1 MSYLGGVMKRTLS
14 ASAARLIPVVRAG
27 LIAGI
32 IVAAV
37 TYPLAAIAG
46 LGTKAGMDL
55 IKNMPRDLRAVA
67 PAQTTYLYA
76 NDGKTLLTTF
86 YEEHRK
92 YTPLSQISPYVQQAI
107 IAAEDTRFYRH
118 RGVDARG
125 VARAFVANQSSG
137 GVSQGAST
145 LTMQY
150 VRMALR
156 DGAAT
161 PNESLKATEQTSARK
176 IREMRVSVEVEKQM
190 SKAEIL
196 ERYLNSAYFGHRAYG
211 IYAAAEIFFS
221 KTPRSLTPV
230 EAATLAGLVKSPT
243 EYDPAGADTSGATAR
258 RNYVIDRM
266 AAMGYLSPDVAA
278 NAQSQPIR
286 LRLSMPPNDC
296 ISVPER
302 FNSWGFFCD
311 YIKSWWMS
319 QATFG
324 SNPYERLGKLRRG
337 GYKIVA
343 SLDPKI
349 QEIAEKQVLGQLSPD
364 NPFAN
369 GLVVVEPGTGTVKAM
384 AVNRI
389 YSFDQ
394 SHNGPHSDPEMRSKL
409 KSNYPNTVNM
419 LLGGGDLAGYQA
431 GSTFKMFT
439 MLAALDAG
447 LPLSTEINSPF
458 KVVTI
463 YPDGS
468 RGKTDCGGFWCPTNA
483 SGAMTGTHAMWSGFG
498 KSVNTYWVQLEQK
511 VGAHRAVHMAERL
524 GLKWRTDVDQRQ
536 ASPANAWKW
545 GAFTL
550 GTSDA
555 TPLEMATAYAAVAAD
570 GRYCQDL
577 PVLSVTGPDGQPAV
591 YTTASGD
598 QLEVAK
604 PRCRQ
609 VVSPDVA
616 RAATDAARCPTGD
629 KPARGSC
636 GGWSTADS
644 VRGTV
649 GRPVAGKTG
658 TSDSTRAAWFVG
670 YTPELAAASFIA
682 DPDSPFHAVGDGMSK
697 VPVDAV
703 ASTLHAALEGRPKRD
718 FAPPSEAIS

>member
-1 MSYLGGVMKRTLS
+1 MKRTLS
-14 ASAARLIPVVRAG
+14 ASAARLIPLVRAG
-27 LIAGI
+27 LIAGV

-46 LGTKAGMDL
+46 LGTKAGIDV
-55 IKNMPRDLRAVA
+55 INKVPRDLRTVA
-67 PAQTTYLYA
+67 PAQTSYLYA

-92 YTPLSQISPYVQQAI
+92 YVPLSQISPYVQQAI

-125 VARAFVANQSSG
+125 VVRAFVANQSAG

-156 DGAAT
+156 DGANT
-161 PNESLKATEQTSARK
+161 PMESLKATEQTSARK
-176 IREMRVSVEVEKQM
+176 IREMRVAVEVEKQM

-221 KTPRSLTPV
+221 KSPGSLTPA
-230 EAATLAGLVKSPT
+230 EAALLAGLVKSPT
-243 EYDPAGADTSGATAR
+243 EYDPASSDKSEATTR

-266 AAMGYLSPDVAA
+266 TAMGYLSPDVAA
-278 NAQSQPIR
+278 QAQAQSIR

-296 ISVPER
+296 ISVPEK

-311 YIKSWWMS
+311 YLKAWWMS
-319 QATFG
+319 QAAFG
-324 SNPYERLGKLRRG
+324 NNPHEREDKLRRG
-337 GYKIVA
+337 GYTIVT
-343 SLDPKI
+343 SIDPKI
-349 QEIAEKQVLGQLSPD
+349 QEIAENQVNGRISQD
-364 NPFAN
+364 NPFAH
-369 GLVVVEPGTGTVKAM
+369 GLVVVEPGTGKVKAM
-384 AVNRI
+384 AVNRV

-394 SHNGPHSDPEMRSKL
+394 SHNGPHSDPELRGKI

-447 LPLSTEINSPF
+447 MPLSTQFNSPF

-468 RGKTDCGGFWCPTNA
+468 GGKTDCGGFWCPTNA

-511 VGAHRAVHMAERL
+511 VGADRAVRMAERL

-550 GTSDA
+550 GVSDA
-555 TPLEMATAYAAVAAD
+555 TPLEMANAYAAVAAD

-577 PVLSVTGPDGQPAV
+577 PVLSVTGPDGKPAT
-591 YTTASGD
+591 YTTASGG
-598 QLEVAK
+598 QVEVAK

-658 TSDSTRAAWFVG
+658 TTDSTRAAWFVG

-682 DPDSPFHAVGDGMSK
+682 DPDSPFNAVGDGQSN
-697 VPVDAV
+697 VPVQSV
-703 ASTLHAALEGRPKRD
+703 ANTLHEALEGKPKRN
-718 FAPPSEAIS
+718 FAPPSDAIS